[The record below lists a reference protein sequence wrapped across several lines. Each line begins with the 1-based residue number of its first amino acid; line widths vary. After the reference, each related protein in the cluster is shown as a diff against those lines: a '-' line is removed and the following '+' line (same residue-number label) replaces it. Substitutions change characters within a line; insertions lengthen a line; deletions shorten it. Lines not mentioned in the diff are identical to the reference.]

1 MAMSLGGGGGGRGG
15 RIARTTMAEI
25 NVTPLVDVMLVLLVI
40 FMTAS
45 SVETARL
52 SREAE
57 TLRQVV
63 GEEIAAVDAPPDD
76 QNQVPVDLPKATA
89 DRIAAGG
96 KEAKPT
102 ISIDGK
108 RRIYLDK
115 ILLADCSK
123 ASNFDACLDT
133 FEANLSKNQETALR
147 DVHLRADRKLS
158 YDDVLRL
165 MARMRRA
172 GIQHFG
178 LVTEEPA
185 AAAPAAPAA
194 PAAGGAAP

>member
-15 RIARTTMAEI
+15 RIARTTMADI

-63 GEEIAAVDAPPDD
+63 GEEIAAVDAPPED
-76 QNQVPVDLPKATA
+76 QNQVPVDLPKAQA

-96 KEAKPT
+96 KDAKPT
-102 ISIDGK
+102 LSIDGK

-115 ILLADCSK
+115 ILLADCAK
-123 ASNFDACLDT
+123 APNFDACLDT
-133 FEANLSKNQETALR
+133 FEANLSKSQESALR

-178 LVTEEPA
+178 LVTEAPA
-185 AAAPAAPAA
+185 GSAAPAA

>member
-1 MAMSLGGGGGGRGG
+1 MGMSVGGGGGRG
-15 RIARTTMAEI
+15 RIAQSTLAEI

-63 GEEIAAVDAPPDD
+63 SEEIAAVDAPPDD
-76 QNQVPVDLPKATA
+76 QNQVPIDLPKAEA
-89 DRIAAGG
+89 DRIIAGG
-96 KEAKPT
+96 KQGKPVLA
-102 ISIDGK
+102 IDGQ
-108 RRIYLDK
+108 RRIFLDQK
-115 ILLADCSK
+115 LLVACKGLDH
-123 ASNFDACLDT
+123 FDSCLDT
-133 FEANLSKNQETALR
+133 FEAALAKAAPGGLR
-147 DVHLRADRKLS
+147 DVHFKADRRLS
-158 YDDVLRL
+158 YDEVLRL

-178 LVTEEPA
+178 LVTE
-185 AAAPAAPAA
+185 APK
-194 PAAGGAAP
+194 AAGGAAK

>member
-1 MAMSLGGGGGGRGG
+1 MSLGGGGGRG
-15 RIARTTMAEI
+15 RIARSTLAEI

-63 GEEIAAVDAPPDD
+63 SEEVSAEDAPPEDR
-76 QNQVPVDLPKATA
+76 NEVPVDLPKAQA
-89 DRIAAGG
+89 DRLAAGA
-96 KEAKPT
+96 KQAKPT
-102 ISIDGK
+102 LSIDGK
-108 RRIYLDK
+108 RAIFLDK
-115 ILLADCSK
+115 TLLVRCQPGAE
-123 ASNFDACLDT
+123 AFDGCLDA
-133 FEANLSKNQETALR
+133 FEAALAKAAPEGLR
-147 DVHLRADRKLS
+147 DVHLRADRRLP

-178 LVTEEPA
+178 LVTEVPA
-185 AAAPAAPAA
+185 GGKG
-194 PAAGGAAP
+194 AAGAR

>member
-1 MAMSLGGGGGGRGG
+1 MGMSLGGGGGRG
-15 RIARTTMAEI
+15 RIAKSTLAEI

-63 GEEIAAVDAPPDD
+63 SEEIAAVDAPPED
-76 QNQVPVDLPKATA
+76 QNQVPVDLPKAQA
-89 DRIAAGG
+89 DRIVKGG
-96 KEAKPT
+96 KETKPT
-102 ISIDGK
+102 LAIDAR
-108 RRIYLDK
+108 RRIFLDK
-115 ILLADCSK
+115 QQLVDCK
-123 ASNFDACLDT
+123 GHAGFDACLDA
-133 FEANLSKNQETALR
+133 FEAALSKAAPSGLR
-147 DVHLRADRKLS
+147 DVHLKADRTLS

-178 LVTEEPA
+178 LVTE
-185 AAAPAAPAA
+185 APAGAA
-194 PAAGGAAP
+194 KGGATP

>member
-1 MAMSLGGGGGGRGG
+1 MGADLQFSEGRRRRHRRAPMSQ
-15 RIARTTMAEI
+15 I
-25 NVTPLVDVMLVLLVI
+25 NVTPFVDVMLVLLVI

-63 GEEIAAVDAPPDD
+63 SEEIAAVDAPPED
-76 QNQVPVDLPKATA
+76 QNQVPIDLPKAQA
-89 DRIAAGG
+89 DRIAG
-96 KEAKPT
+96 KRGKDAKPT
-102 ISIDGK
+102 IHIDQQ
-108 RRIYLDK
+108 RRIFLDK
-115 ILLADCSK
+115 TKLVECAGFSK
-123 ASNFDACLDT
+123 DFDACLDR
-133 FEANLSKNQETALR
+133 FEAALQRAAPQGLR
-147 DVHLRADRKLS
+147 DVHLRADRRLS

-178 LVTEEPA
+178 LVTE
-185 AAAPAAPAA
+185 APLGDKAK
-194 PAAGGAAP
+194 